1 MINWILGLFGLRL
14 KVKVII
20 DNNDIIIKKGFG
32 DRFNP
37 REIIKS
43 LNNNFNYT
51 STSILDATK
60 YSNKKIWLTDKDV
73 IIRGDKYIWEL
84 DAKHFDK
91 RFIEYIWKDTFKYLT
106 LWPKTA
112 ESEIKITV
120 VYPDGLKNVLTI
132 RSLKKDDFEDEATH
146 EFNWE

>member
-20 DNNDIIIKKGFG
+20 DNNDIVIKKGFG

-51 STSILDATK
+51 STNILDATK

-91 RFIEYIWKDTFKYLT
+91 RFIEYI
-106 LWPKTA
+106 
-112 ESEIKITV
+112 
-120 VYPDGLKNVLTI
+120 
-132 RSLKKDDFEDEATH
+132 
-146 EFNWE
+146 